1 MKANLYIDPS
11 VLRLF
16 VELNRILNDM
26 KQGLLVD
33 IPVRVRPFRYLI
45 ALDHLDSDLIIL
57 NLLVERLQKLEN
69 HLTY

>member
-45 ALDHLDSDLIIL
+45 ALDHLDLDLIIL